1 MSNYLSCVYDLTQ
14 FGIHKINS
22 ALLTADI
29 DRGIVVEVSF
39 DGGVSFSSVTL
50 NTRFA
55 VLNSTGKIQVRI
67 VFKPISQSDIYQ
79 VRTTGFLNNLSI
91 GTRVIFTHL
100 SSKKDYYATLS
111 DHGKYMLMLPRG
123 QYRIWYMS
131 GKDEVTISESFDP
144 EMIVD
149 PTHRTDKEVAVELF
163 FRDVQWAKS
172 CVFDTFDD
180 PKKMLYG
187 SAIRDVDGDLSDGIT
202 NRKVKYWA
210 VAFD

>member
-22 ALLTADI
+22 ALLTADL
-29 DRGIVVEVSF
+29 DRGITVEVSF
-39 DGGVSFSSVTL
+39 DGGASFSSAPL
-50 NTRFA
+50 NTRFT
-55 VLNSTGKIQVRI
+55 VVNSSGKIQTRI
-67 VFKPISQSDIYQ
+67 VFKSVEQSDIYQ
-79 VRTTGFLNNLSI
+79 VRTTGFFNNLSI
-91 GTRVIFTHL
+91 GTRVTFTHL
-100 SSKKDYYATLS
+100 TTQKEYSTTLG

-131 GKDEVTISESFDP
+131 GKNQITITESFDP
-144 EMIVD
+144 EMIID
-149 PTHRTDKEVAVELF
+149 PTHRTDKEVAIELF
-163 FRDVQWAKS
+163 FRDVPWAKS

-187 SAIRDVDGDLSDGIT
+187 SAIRDVDGDLSDGT
-202 NRKVKYWA
+202 TSRKVKYWA